1 MSVSVSLH
9 NPTSV
14 RAVELESKTVAIT
27 IKGAN
32 DFEEITFFLNNQ
44 NETDFF
50 LNAIEVALRFKGE
63 TVKIYQAN

>member
-9 NPTSV
+9 RPTSV

-27 IKGAN
+27 IKGENA
-32 DFEEITFFLNNQ
+32 FEEITFFLNNQ

-50 LNAIEVALRFKGE
+50 LNAIEVALRFKGK
-63 TVKIYQAN
+63 TVDIYQAN

>member
-9 NPTSV
+9 RPTSA
-14 RAVELESKTVAIT
+14 RAIQLDSGSVAIT

-32 DFEEITFFLNNQ
+32 DFEEVTVFLNTQ

-50 LNAIEVALRFKGE
+50 LNAIEVALRFKGKE
-63 TVKIYQAN
+63 VKIYQAN

>member
-9 NPTSV
+9 RPTSA
-14 RAVELESKTVAIT
+14 RAIKLEGGSVAIT
-27 IKGAN
+27 IKGENAL
-32 DFEEITFFLNNQ
+32 EEITFFLNNQ

-63 TVKIYQAN
+63 EVNIYQAN